1 MGTTKPRVE
10 DYTPLMDRIERRLT
24 ACSSLLSYFGRL
36 QMVNLVLTSTATY
49 AICTLKLPIG
59 VIDNIDRA
67 RKQCLWRGTDPT
79 KKGGNLAAWPM
90 VRKPKRKGGLGVINL
105 QVQNDALLLKHLHK
119 FYNKADVPWVNLI
132 WSKYYSD
139 KVPHA
144 TREVGS
150 FWWKDVQRLSTIFR
164 NIARCNIG
172 DGTTVT
178 LWHDRWSGD
187 VLALRFSRLFSFAR
201 NPNVN
206 VSEAMSAEDLD
217 ALFALPLSQEA
228 FEELE
233 LLGEFLQS

>member
-1 MGTTKPRVE
+1 
-10 DYTPLMDRIERRLT
+10 
-24 ACSSLLSYFGRL
+24 
-36 QMVNLVLTSTATY
+36 
-49 AICTLKLPIG
+49 
-59 VIDNIDRA
+59 
-67 RKQCLWRGTDPT
+67 
-79 KKGGNLAAWPM
+79 
-90 VRKPKRKGGLGVINL
+90 
-105 QVQNDALLLKHLHK
+105 VQNDALLLKHLHK

-150 FWWKDVQRLSTIFR
+150 FWWKDVQRLSTIFK

-178 LWHDRWSGD
+178 LWHDCWSGE
-187 VLALRFSRLFSFAR
+187 VLALRFPRLFSFAR
-201 NPNVN
+201 NPNIS

-217 ALFALPLSQEA
+217 ALFTLPLSQEA

-233 LLGEFLQS
+233 LLGEFLQSQAFDEESTYT